1 MPRPNSPRAIE
12 SETSLAR
19 RITLER
25 EARELSPVVLAQKMG
40 EAGCPISASAIYR
53 IERADPP
60 RRITVNE
67 LVALADVFH
76 IPVGELLTPVE
87 LIEKERATELARQIP
102 AALDNYEHS
111 VIDALRLVYEYS
123 VLAGTSED
131 LSEFMHDQLQ
141 AASTRRDPTTRI
153 GPELRDRLTDADV
166 DRLRHR
172 IVALWNEVLAV
183 AFKAAGQ
190 EPGV

>member
-1 MPRPNSPRAIE
+1 
-12 SETSLAR
+12 
-19 RITLER
+19 
-25 EARELSPVVLAQKMG
+25 
-40 EAGCPISASAIYR
+40 
-53 IERADPP
+53 
-60 RRITVNE
+60 
-67 LVALADVFH
+67 
-76 IPVGELLTPVE
+76 
-87 LIEKERATELARQIP
+87 
-102 AALDNYEHS
+102 
-111 VIDALRLVYEYS
+111 
-123 VLAGTSED
+123 
-131 LSEFMHDQLQ
+131 MHDQLQ